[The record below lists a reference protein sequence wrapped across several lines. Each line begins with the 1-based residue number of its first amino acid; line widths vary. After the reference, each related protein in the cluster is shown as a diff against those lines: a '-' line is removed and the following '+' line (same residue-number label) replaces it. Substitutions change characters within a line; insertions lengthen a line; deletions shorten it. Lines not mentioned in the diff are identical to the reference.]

1 MNKKQLEMIR
11 FLSIHNRPMSGK
23 ELANA
28 LKVTPRSIK
37 NYVHEIN
44 GLYGKSII
52 ASSRNGY
59 ELHTNTVSSLLAAL
73 DYQKIPQT
81 QEERSFYIIKQLML
95 HHHSGLNVFDLSDML
110 CVSYSTVKTVIYK
123 MNKIFSAYHVAFP
136 VKMTVSICREVRR
149 INAD

>member
-44 GLYGKSII
+44 GLYGLSLIHIFRFDEEDSISI
-52 ASSRNGY
+52 GRDGRTTCCMY
-59 ELHTNTVSSLLAAL
+59 VLA
-73 DYQKIPQT
+73 
-81 QEERSFYIIKQLML
+81 
-95 HHHSGLNVFDLSDML
+95 
-110 CVSYSTVKTVIYK
+110 
-123 MNKIFSAYHVAFP
+123 
-136 VKMTVSICREVRR
+136 
-149 INAD
+149 

>member
-59 ELHTNTVSSLLAAL
+59 ELHTNTVSSLLA
-73 DYQKIPQT
+73 PQT

-149 INAD
+149 INAAD

>member
-11 FLSIHNRPMSGK
+11 FLSVHNRPMSGK

-28 LKVTPRSIK
+28 LEVTPRSIK

-59 ELHTNTVSSLLAAL
+59 ELHTNVVSSLLASL
-73 DYQKIPQT
+73 DNQKIPQT
-81 QEERSFYIIKQLML
+81 QEERSFYIIKQLVL
-95 HHHSGLNVFDLSDML
+95 HHHSGLDLFDLCDTL
-110 CVSYSTVKTVIYK
+110 CVSYSTIK
-123 MNKIFSAYHVAFP
+123 P
-136 VKMTVSICREVRR
+136 
-149 INAD
+149 